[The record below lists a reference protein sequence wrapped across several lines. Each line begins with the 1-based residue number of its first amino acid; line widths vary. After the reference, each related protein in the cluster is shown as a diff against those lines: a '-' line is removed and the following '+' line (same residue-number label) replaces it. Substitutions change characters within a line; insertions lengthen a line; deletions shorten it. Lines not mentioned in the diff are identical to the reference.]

1 MIFTPFETSRL
12 RLRPQEERDAGSCG
26 VMRSLDFAL
35 SENGTFH
42 RSGSST
48 EYKNLTFQKVL

>member
-1 MIFTPFETSRL
+1 MYFIPFETTRL
-12 RLRPQEERDAGSCG
+12 RLRPQEAKDAGSCA
-26 VMRSLDFAL
+26 VMRALGFAPA
-35 SENGTFH
+35 ENGTFH

>member
-1 MIFTPFETSRL
+1 MYFISFETTRL
-12 RLRPQEERDAGSCG
+12 RLRPQEAKDACSCG
-26 VMRSLDFAL
+26 VMRSLDFAP